1 MNYLCL
7 LLLPLIA
14 ACSLQTAGQHV
25 DQAQAW
31 LDDAV
36 VLDGNSPSSVAHAQ
50 SVDKPWLLGAAVP
63 LRKPAA
69 LPAALRSR
77 QTFSFSLEAPLPD
90 LDELARRLSLLSDL
104 TVVISPQARLPLTH
118 FPSRTV
124 GQEGP
129 ESTRQGGLIFEQ
141 LRLSALLDQIAAVYG
156 LKWRYQAGRIE
167 LYRDESSLALGQQSG
182 LRQVDGSGTGDLIGR
197 GVK

>member
-7 LLLPLIA
+7 LFLPLIA

-25 DQAQAW
+25 DQAW

-63 LRKPAA
+63 LRKQAA

-77 QTFSFSLEAPLPD
+77 QTFSFSLETPLPD

-104 TVVISPQARLPLTH
+104 TVVISPQALLPLTH

-167 LYRDESSLALGQQSG
+167 LYRDESSQALGQQSG
-182 LRQVDGSGTGDLIGR
+182 LRQVDGSGTGGLIGR

>member
-14 ACSLQTAGQHV
+14 ACGLQTAGQHV
-25 DQAQAW
+25 DQAW

-36 VLDGNSPSSVAHAQ
+36 VLDGNSPSPVSHAQ

-63 LRKPAA
+63 LRKPAV

-104 TVVISPQARLPLTH
+104 SVVISPQARLSLTH

-141 LRLSALLDQIAAVYG
+141 LRLSALLDQIAVVYG

-167 LYRDESSLALGQQSG
+167 LYRDESSLALEQQSG
-182 LRQVDGSGTGDLIGR
+182 SRRVDESGAGNLIDR

>member
-14 ACSLQTAGQHV
+14 ACSLQTARQHV
-25 DQAQAW
+25 DQAW
-31 LDDAV
+31 LDDAL

-63 LRKPAA
+63 LRKPAV

-104 TVVISPQARLPLTH
+104 SVFVSPQARLPLTH
-118 FPSRTV
+118 FPPRTAGQV
-124 GQEGP
+124 GS
-129 ESTRQGGLIFEQ
+129 ESARQGGLIFEQ

-167 LYRDESSLALGQQSG
+167 LYRDESSLALEQQSG
-182 LRQVDGSGTGDLIGR
+182 LRRVDESGAESVIDR